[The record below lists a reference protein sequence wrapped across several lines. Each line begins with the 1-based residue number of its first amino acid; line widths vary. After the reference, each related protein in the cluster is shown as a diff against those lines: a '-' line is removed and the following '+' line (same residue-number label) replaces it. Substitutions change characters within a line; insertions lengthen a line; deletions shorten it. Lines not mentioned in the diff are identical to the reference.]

1 MDRRS
6 TKGAHQAPRQRPR
19 REPLNDHYY
28 YQEPPRSSR
37 QGTAGRGD
45 SFEDISSYS
54 SHAHR
59 SRQRDQRDFQR
70 KKKKRHTGLI
80 AACVFLVLIGAGVW
94 YVFGYLLH
102 GLTINELSRDNLGI
116 HAEATTNADIKN
128 IALFGLDA
136 RENVSEG
143 RSDALMILTIDNK
156 HKKLKLTSILRDSC
170 VWIEDYGEDKITH
183 AYAYGGPEL
192 AVKTLNQNFRLDI
205 EDYATVNFIQMAEI
219 VDAFGGTRVTIS
231 YDEMNEI
238 NRNLAMQQ
246 SESYDADISEADY
259 MYEDGDVLLNGNQAV
274 AYARIRYL
282 DGDDVRASRQQNV
295 LKGLVEQLKTVS
307 KLQYP
312 ELIRTVAPMCTTSLN
327 IPDMLGLTPILL
339 SDFTMETLSVPGE
352 EEGAESGYTEEGA
365 WVYLYD
371 LEEAAQHISR
381 FIYEEDSPYYY
392 SESPEEEG

>member
-1 MDRRS
+1 
-6 TKGAHQAPRQRPR
+6 
-19 REPLNDHYY
+19 
-28 YQEPPRSSR
+28 
-37 QGTAGRGD
+37 
-45 SFEDISSYS
+45 
-54 SHAHR
+54 
-59 SRQRDQRDFQR
+59 
-70 KKKKRHTGLI
+70 
-80 AACVFLVLIGAGVW
+80 
-94 YVFGYLLH
+94 
-102 GLTINELSRDNLGI
+102 
-116 HAEATTNADIKN
+116 
-128 IALFGLDA
+128 
-136 RENVSEG
+136 
-143 RSDALMILTIDNK
+143 
-156 HKKLKLTSILRDSC
+156 
-170 VWIEDYGEDKITH
+170 
-183 AYAYGGPEL
+183 
-192 AVKTLNQNFRLDI
+192 
-205 EDYATVNFIQMAEI
+205 
-219 VDAFGGTRVTIS
+219 
-231 YDEMNEI
+231 
-238 NRNLAMQQ
+238 MQQ